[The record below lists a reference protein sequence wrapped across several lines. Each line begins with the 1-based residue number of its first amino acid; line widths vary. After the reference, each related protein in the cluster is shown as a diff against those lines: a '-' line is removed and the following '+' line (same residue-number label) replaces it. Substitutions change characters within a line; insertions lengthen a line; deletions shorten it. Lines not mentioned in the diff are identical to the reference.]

1 MDKWVGKEKT
11 QILDR
16 GSKRRNTAKFM
27 ALINSDLQS
36 THEQGAIPEVLRHAD
51 QTSSVAHSSSGF
63 TLIELL
69 IVVFMIALSSAVAVM
84 SLRPSQDQ
92 QNLQNA
98 QQLAALLDS
107 IRASARAQKIP
118 MLWMCD
124 QSGLSVQG
132 ASPSTFTFTAQAKH
146 YNWQSGSAYCDPAQG
161 VIGAEP
167 IVKAQS
173 INVYNSSTP
182 EKASSDVN
190 TAVQIATDGL
200 GPFKLIG
207 Q

>member
-1 MDKWVGKEKT
+1 MP
-11 QILDR
+11 
-16 GSKRRNTAKFM
+16 
-27 ALINSDLQS
+27 LINPDLQPPQKLGS
-36 THEQGAIPEVLRHAD
+36 SAAALRPGDPASSYP
-51 QTSSVAHSSSGF
+51 TSSYPTSSKAHPSSGF

-69 IVVFMIALSSAVAVM
+69 IVVFIIALSSAVAVM
-84 SLRPSQDQ
+84 SLRPSHNQ

-107 IRASARAQKIP
+107 TRANARAEKTP

-124 QSGLSVQG
+124 QSGLSVQV
-132 ASPSTFTFTAQAKH
+132 ALPTLPILPSSAQAKH

-161 VIGAEP
+161 VIGPEP

-173 INVYNSSTP
+173 INVYNSSLSSK
-182 EKASSDVN
+182 ESSDVN

>member
-1 MDKWVGKEKT
+1 MP
-11 QILDR
+11 
-16 GSKRRNTAKFM
+16 
-27 ALINSDLQS
+27 LINPDLQPPQKLGS
-36 THEQGAIPEVLRHAD
+36 SAADLRPGDPASSD
-51 QTSSVAHSSSGF
+51 PTSSYPTSSKAHPSSGF

-69 IVVFMIALSSAVAVM
+69 IVVFIIALSSAVAVM
-84 SLRPSQDQ
+84 SLRPSHNQ

-107 IRASARAQKIP
+107 TRTNARAEKTP

-124 QSGLSVQG
+124 QSGLSVQV
-132 ASPSTFTFTAQAKH
+132 ALPTLFILPSSAQAKH
-146 YNWQSGSAYCDPAQG
+146 YNWQAGSAYCDPTQG
-161 VIGAEP
+161 VIGPEP

-173 INVYNSSTP
+173 INVYNSSLSIK
-182 EKASSDVN
+182 ESSDVN

>member
-1 MDKWVGKEKT
+1 
-11 QILDR
+11 
-16 GSKRRNTAKFM
+16 M
-27 ALINSDLQS
+27 ALINYDLQS

-92 QNLQNA
+92 QNLQYA